1 MSDTASSGVVVWL
14 TGLPSS
20 GKSTLAR
27 RAAERLRSTNVATL
41 VLDGDD
47 VREALRPR
55 PGYDDDARDAF
66 YETLARL
73 AALAASQ
80 GLVVLVPATAHRRA
94 FRDRARALAP
104 RFVEVHVD
112 VPLATAEA
120 RDDKGFYARAHAAQ
134 SSTMPGVGVAYEAP
148 SAPEL
153 VVHASDDVGA
163 LLAAITRL

>member
-1 MSDTASSGVVVWL
+1 MSGTASSGVVLWL

-27 RAAERLRSTNVATL
+27 RAADALRARGIPTL

-47 VREALRPR
+47 VRETLRPR
-55 PGYDDDARDAF
+55 LGYDDDARDAF

-112 VPLATAEA
+112 VPPEIAEA
-120 RDDKGFYARAHAAQ
+120 RDDKGFYARARASR
-134 SSTMPGVGVAYEAP
+134 SSTMPGVGVSYEP
-148 SAPEL
+148 PLAPEL
-153 VVHASDDVGA
+153 VVHGSDEVDA
-163 LLAAITRL
+163 LLAAIDRL